1 MAVNAIVGL
10 WGIHLVYQMRIAN
23 PTDGQ
28 LLTDRFSEN
37 VISAVL
43 GGVGL
48 IFCAG
53 IIIWGSFVLGR
64 LREITVMRIS
74 SVGLFMICAG
84 AVVVNHFGG
93 ERELLLAGLAV
104 VVVGLAI
111 MSGFLPAAVTYLARL
126 SGISAEDRGLL
137 MGVYSVVLGLGQGI
151 GIFLGGRFADA
162 AGVDGIILLTFLLG
176 LVGAVSVFRLVHM
189 SDADV
194 EATKAGKVG
203 MSLHA

>member
-1 MAVNAIVGL
+1 
-10 WGIHLVYQMRIAN
+10 MRIAN

-37 VISAVL
+37 VISGVL

-48 IFCAG
+48 IFCIG
-53 IIIWGSFVLGR
+53 IIVWGSFVLGR

-74 SVGLFMICAG
+74 SVGLFLICVG
-84 AVVVNHFGG
+84 ALSVNHSGG
-93 ERELLLAGLAV
+93 ELALLLGGLAV

-126 SGISAEDRGLL
+126 SGISADDRGLL
-137 MGVYSVVLGLGQGI
+137 MGVYSVVLGLGQGV

-176 LVGAVSVFRLVHM
+176 LVGAFSVFRLVHM
-189 SDADV
+189 PDADPEV
-194 EATKAGKVG
+194 HRGRQGRGRPARLTWERGRGRRAPGAGG
-203 MSLHA
+203 